1 MKRLALDGL
10 PRFVRFLLTG
20 GLNTAVTYGVYLLLL
35 GPIGYRWAYVAS
47 FVFGIGLSY
56 AMLRW
61 LVFQNAGRKHAW
73 ALVAATQLGQFV
85 VGLAVVELWVAV
97 LGWPQAL
104 AALASVAV
112 CVPLTYAVHRWVFR
126 PERGAN
132 HA

>member
-61 LVFQNAGRKHAW
+61 FVFQNAGRKHAW

-85 VGLAVVELWVAV
+85 VGLAVVELWAGV
-97 LGWPQAL
+97 LGWPKAL

-126 PERGAN
+126 PERGAS